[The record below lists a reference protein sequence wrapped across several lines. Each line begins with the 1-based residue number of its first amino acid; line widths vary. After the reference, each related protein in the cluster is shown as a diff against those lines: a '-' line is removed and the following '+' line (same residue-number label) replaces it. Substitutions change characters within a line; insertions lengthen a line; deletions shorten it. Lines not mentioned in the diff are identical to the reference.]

1 MRNLPKKKKTSLVIK
16 IRYKK
21 LVVKLNIKI
30 LIFGYL
36 DVKRQNVEGKESKK
50 GI

>member
-1 MRNLPKKKKTSLVIK
+1 M
-16 IRYKK
+16 
-21 LVVKLNIKI
+21 KLNIKI
-30 LIFGYL
+30 LNFGYL

>member
-1 MRNLPKKKKTSLVIK
+1 M
-16 IRYKK
+16 
-21 LVVKLNIKI
+21 KLNIKI

-50 GI
+50 GVLKYIYIYIYIYLKSSS

>member
-1 MRNLPKKKKTSLVIK
+1 M
-16 IRYKK
+16 
-21 LVVKLNIKI
+21 KLNINI

-50 GI
+50 GKKKLFKKLKLSD